1 MICTFFRHRD
11 TPAEIRPLLR
21 TVLLE
26 LIEQRGVDRFCV
38 GCQGNFDAMARELL
52 RELER
57 SRGIRYEV
65 VLAALPKQTDTTI
78 DQYHTLLPE
87 GIENA
92 PPRFAIDFRN
102 RWMVDRS
109 DIVVTYVRRPFGG
122 AAKFKELAE
131 KKKKAVIE
139 LSNRSK

>member
-1 MICTFFRHRD
+1 
-11 TPAEIRPLLR
+11 
-21 TVLLE
+21 
-26 LIEQRGVDRFCV
+26 
-38 GCQGNFDAMARELL
+38 MARELL

-65 VLAALPKQTDTTI
+65 VLAALPKQTDTALEK
-78 DQYHTLLPE
+78 HPALLPE

-92 PPRFAIDFRN
+92 PPRFAIDARN

-109 DIVVTYVRRPFGG
+109 DIVVTYVKRPFGG

-131 KKKKAVIE
+131 KKNKTVIE

>member
-1 MICTFFRHRD
+1 MICTFFGHRD
-11 TPAEIRPLLR
+11 TPAEVRPLLR

-26 LIEQRGVDRFCV
+26 LIEQRGVDRFYV

-52 RELER
+52 YELER
-57 SRGIRYEV
+57 SNGIRYEV
-65 VLAALPKQTDTTI
+65 VLAALPKQTDTTLEK
-78 DQYHTLLPE
+78 HPALLPE
-87 GIENA
+87 GVENA
-92 PPRFAIDFRN
+92 PPRFAIDSRN

-131 KKKKAVIE
+131 KKNKTVIE
-139 LSNRSK
+139 LSNRSE